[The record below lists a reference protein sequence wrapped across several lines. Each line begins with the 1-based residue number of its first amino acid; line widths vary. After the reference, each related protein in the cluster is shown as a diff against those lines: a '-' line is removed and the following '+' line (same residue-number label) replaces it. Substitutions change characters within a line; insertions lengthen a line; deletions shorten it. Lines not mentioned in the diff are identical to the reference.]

1 MQEVDVAIVADV
13 GTLQRLPHI
22 VGQGSFQHEP
32 SSKLQ
37 CFVWLSCTAVAQQS
51 TADVCMATAAI
62 SSAHDQHR
70 SALLL
75 CCPQHDNTSH
85 HSMSYCIIGIFMN
98 AGVASELALTARV
111 IKGDEAKQVGLVS
124 QCFQDEAALMQYAR
138 KTAELLAS
146 KSPLAVVGTKR
157 ILVHA
162 R

>member
-1 MQEVDVAIVADV
+1 MTV
-13 GTLQRLPHI
+13 
-22 VGQGSFQHEP
+22 
-32 SSKLQ
+32 
-37 CFVWLSCTAVAQQS
+37 SC
-51 TADVCMATAAI
+51 I
-62 SSAHDQHR
+62 
-70 SALLL
+70 
-75 CCPQHDNTSH
+75 
-85 HSMSYCIIGIFMN
+85 N

-124 QCFQDEAALMQYAR
+124 QCFEDEAALTQHAQ